1 MTASAPGP
9 ASRSASSGGAPVRAL
24 RAVLIAA
31 VAVSVVHYADNVAN
45 FADYPEPESGPAPSQ
60 GVIAV
65 SWFAFTAFALAGYLL
80 LRRGRPTAAAA
91 CLAVYSASGLVGLGH
106 YTVEGATGMP
116 AWRQA
121 HIIADIACG
130 AAVLALALW
139 LVRRPSHREV
149 HP

>member
-1 MTASAPGP
+1 VTAPTPATAGRGVSA
-9 ASRSASSGGAPVRAL
+9 GAGQLRAL
-24 RAVLIAA
+24 LVAA

-45 FADYPEPESGPAPSQ
+45 FAEYPAPESGPAPSR
-60 GVIAV
+60 GVIAG

-80 LRRGRPTAAAA
+80 LRRGRPIPAAV

-121 HIIADIACG
+121 HIVADIACG
-130 AAVLALALW
+130 AAVLAFALW
-139 LVRRPSHREV
+139 LVRRRPHRAA